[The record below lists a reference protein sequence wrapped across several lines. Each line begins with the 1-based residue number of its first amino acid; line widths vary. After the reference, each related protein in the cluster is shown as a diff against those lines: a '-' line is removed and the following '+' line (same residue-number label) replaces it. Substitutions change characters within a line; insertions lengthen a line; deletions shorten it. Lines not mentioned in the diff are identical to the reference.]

1 MRWRKESSAPS
12 GQTSIDLP
20 ATLYSG
26 RTSPMRF
33 TLGKPG
39 HLHRV
44 QWIHDPSPY
53 GGQEARAEAYVRPL
67 LHRCVG
73 HDSRPTQLD
82 VVPLLQL
89 GDRSAIVAPSLSDR
103 DRPPA
108 HAVTFRLEPAHLLL
122 VSQPSRA
129 ALLIVVEL
137 AARAPHARGSWSN
150 RGGGRKGGGQ
160 GSRSRVGG
168 GGGLEGREEAHPAVE
183 RNSSTF
189 ARVGL
194 NSENVMA
201 YSPGAMVRSF
211 DNAEP
216 TISRNCRG

>member
-150 RGGGRKGGGQ
+150 RGRREKGR
-160 GSRSRVGG
+160 GSGLAQSSGG
-168 GGGLEGREEAHPAVE
+168 GGGARRTGRSSPRSGEKLFDFRASWLEQRERHGVLPGRD
-183 RNSSTF
+183 
-189 ARVGL
+189 
-194 NSENVMA
+194 
-201 YSPGAMVRSF
+201 GALFRQRRA
-211 DNAEP
+211 DNKP
-216 TISRNCRG
+216 